1 MLKSFNF
8 GKSIVAFLLILSSS
22 VTPLFA
28 VDLDAN
34 SDNFVSE
41 EVFTETL
48 EKEFEKH
55 GVTVDIDVSE
65 ASVPL
70 TKQLLE
76 IELEKVEEM
85 SDFQIISGERKVSI
99 APKPVTNDVGVTPY
113 VMPMDFYYTN
123 SFMVVWNDFPRY
135 GDAEFD
141 CAMSGEIDIQSA
153 NIMSV
158 AYFDVGHV
166 KSINMDD
173 YDLTTDYSIRNHGE
187 IMVYVSGTVDF
198 AYTNPETNI
207 VYKASKVGP
216 FFVDTF
222 NANDY
227 TY

>member
-1 MLKSFNF
+1 
-8 GKSIVAFLLILSSS
+8 
-22 VTPLFA
+22 
-28 VDLDAN
+28 
-34 SDNFVSE
+34 
-41 EVFTETL
+41 
-48 EKEFEKH
+48 
-55 GVTVDIDVSE
+55 
-65 ASVPL
+65 
-70 TKQLLE
+70 
-76 IELEKVEEM
+76 
-85 SDFQIISGERKVSI
+85 
-99 APKPVTNDVGVTPY
+99 
-113 VMPMDFYYTN
+113 MPMDFYYTN